1 MIPTWR
7 ATPIGSFTW
16 PTDASRFRWWVLRR
30 DGCAVNPRVAA
41 ALLVARA
48 LGRGWLRRPVR
59 LIVAIAGGGGGVL
72 LSTAVSADR
81 EPGNTTAPAPADRRA
96 HERRGCGD
104 PSCARRHLRRTRQ
117 QDRGKGGGLGVVGR
131 GDRQYDVALRR
142 SQLRAG
148 DRPRSRHGAGIDAR
162 IEARKTAADT
172 GAHRSLPVAQL
183 GSGTRRACERSS

>member
-59 LIVAIAGGGGGVL
+59 LIVAIAGGVGGVL
-72 LSTAVSADR
+72 LSTAVLTIAMPVIASTRTPPIEGLTNGVGAVT
-81 EPGNTTAPAPADRRA
+81 PRA
-96 HERRGCGD
+96 
-104 PSCARRHLRRTRQ
+104 AR
-117 QDRGKGGGLGVVGR
+117 
-131 GDRQYDVALRR
+131 
-142 SQLRAG
+142 S
-148 DRPRSRHGAGIDAR
+148 
-162 IEARKTAADT
+162 E
-172 GAHRSLPVAQL
+172 
-183 GSGTRRACERSS
+183 